1 MLKCKK
7 ERINVRHVFANFC
20 KFSAVLTML
29 GGVGFAHAD
38 QAPNPR
44 SATQANVAGGRT
56 DATVVKRGTGNNAS
70 VVVNTSRVATP
81 RANTVASRNVGVDR
95 KKMARSATVSR
106 SAMPVAASRGVTNVS
121 RSATNVSRSALPG
134 VKSHNSA
141 RNATAS
147 VINGLA
153 RAASRARATAVFTD
167 ISKIGGGYSE
177 CREAYATCMD
187 QFCANAND
195 TYRRCFCSSRFTDFR
210 DMEMA
215 MDQAKV
221 LLQKFE
227 DNNLNAVDKTAEE
240 VNAMYTATVGEAA
253 IKNDTSGAQSILN
266 EIGDLLSGKKKATPQ
281 PNNSVNSVSLGVMSL
296 DFSTDMGD
304 VWGDGGSVFD
314 SGSSIF
320 DNSSAV
326 DLTTLEGQSLYNASN
341 QQCVQLIKEN
351 CESSAVLNMAT
362 SAYNIMIS
370 QDCNMYEKNLNKKRE
385 QVLTTVRQAEKI
397 LRDAR
402 LEEYRAH
409 NSRDVN
415 ECLAKVRGALLEDT
429 ACGTNYKRCLD
440 YSGAYVNQSTGEPIY
455 SQRLFELTNLI
466 TLAGASGDMDV
477 LGQNTKF
484 DQFLESK
491 KMFAETALDSCRT
504 IADTVW
510 TEFKRMALIEIAQA
524 QDAKIEEVKM
534 TCVNTMK
541 ECYDKQSAALKSFDD
556 TTAKTSGAMSAY
568 AAKAMCQEK
577 VIACASLYGNTDG
590 CSFDGNGRL
599 VENNDGVIGNDG
611 AARCGL
617 TSLLSFVDAVDDVR
631 VAEGCDAAI
640 ETQLKEWCTPTDGS
654 GEAYPWNCRQ
664 WGLDDLKL
672 NVYRFAANTCAD
684 PTKTKPQ
691 IASNATAAAAR
702 QALAASD
709 AVPLDTLNKIDQ
721 AINEIKWQMEYVFI
735 EKCEELDGY
744 WIDSE
749 VMAEEKDS
757 KKDKKWTNTPDL
769 VGFYNAIYGTGS
781 SSNTKGA
788 DSWGK
793 CVQNTTRVLCEA
805 YNSNVTSDKED
816 TGATTDTK
824 LLAKYNEAKDECEF
838 SDDWYERQCKLL
850 GNGYYEGGVCYVA
863 PEE

>member
-7 ERINVRHVFANFC
+7 ERIDVKHILTHFC
-20 KFSAVLTML
+20 KFSAVLATI

-44 SATQANVAGGRT
+44 SATVTNVASGRSEGR
-56 DATVVKRGTGNNAS
+56 VVKRGAGTNAN
-70 VVVNTSRVATP
+70 VVANTSRSAVRRDAS
-81 RANTVASRNVGVDR
+81 VASRDVAMD
-95 KKMARSATVSR
+95 KKKTARSAT
-106 SAMPVAASRGVTNVS
+106 AARVQPG
-121 RSATNVSRSALPG
+121 RSATVARSGAINAGRAAMPGVGANAARSA
-134 VKSHNSA
+134 
-141 RNATAS
+141 AS
-147 VINGLA
+147 VISGLA
-153 RAASRARATAVFTD
+153 RAASRARATAVFSD

-177 CREAYATCMD
+177 CRDAYATCMD

-195 TYRRCFCSSRFTDFR
+195 TYRRCFCSSRFTEFR
-210 DMEMA
+210 DMEWA

-227 DNNLNAVDKTAEE
+227 DNNLNAVDKTAAE

-266 EIGDLLSGKKKATPQ
+266 EIGDLLSGKKKATSS
-281 PNNSVNSVSLGVMSL
+281 NAATSSSSMGIMSL
-296 DFSTDMGD
+296 DFSTDIGD
-304 VWGDGGSVFD
+304 VWGEGGADPFD
-314 SGSSIF
+314 SGSIF
-320 DNSSAV
+320 STGGGV
-326 DLTTLEGQSLYNASN
+326 DLTTLEGQALYNESN
-341 QQCVQLIKEN
+341 KQCVQLIKEN
-351 CESSAVLNMAT
+351 CESNAVLNMAT

-370 QDCNMYEKNLNKKRE
+370 QDCNAYEKSVNKKRE
-385 QVLTTVRQAEKI
+385 QVMSTVRQAEKI

-415 ECLAKVRGALLEDT
+415 ECIAKVQAALLADT
-429 ACGTNYKRCLD
+429 ACGPNYKRCLD

-455 SQRLFELTNLI
+455 SQRLFELTNII
-466 TLAGASGDMDV
+466 TLAGAGGDMDV
-477 LGQNTKF
+477 LGQNPKF
-484 DQFLESK
+484 DQFLDSK
-491 KMFAETALDSCRT
+491 KMYAETALDSCRG
-504 IADTVW
+504 IADNVW

-534 TCVNTMK
+534 SCVNTMK
-541 ECYDKQSAALKSFDD
+541 ECYDTQSSALKSFDD

-568 AAKAMCQEK
+568 AAKAMCEDK
-577 VIACASLYGNTDG
+577 VIACASLYGDTTG
-590 CSFDGNGRL
+590 CEFDGNGRL
-599 VENNDGVIGNDG
+599 TAGTKKADGS
-611 AARCGL
+611 ASTRCGL
-617 TSLLSFVDAVDDVR
+617 TSLLAFVDTVDNVR
-631 VAEGCDAAI
+631 VAEGCDTAI

-664 WGLDDLKL
+664 WGLDELSV
-672 NVYRFAANTCAD
+672 NVYKFAANSCAD

-702 QALAASD
+702 QALTATG

-744 WIDSE
+744 WVD
-749 VMAEEKDS
+749 AEIVAENKDS
-757 KKDKKWTNTPDL
+757 NRGLLNAPDL
-769 VGFYNAIYGTGS
+769 IGFYNAIYGTGS
-781 SSNTKGA
+781 SSTTKGA
-788 DSWGK
+788 ATWGK

-816 TGATTDTK
+816 VGGTTETK
-824 LLAKYNEAKDECEF
+824 LLAKYNADKDECEF
-838 SDDWYERQCKLL
+838 SAEWYENQCKLL
-850 GNGYYEGGVCYVA
+850 GNGYYENGVCYVA
-863 PEE
+863 PEN